1 MLRANSCLTFS
12 FRVQKAVVHTQSPE
26 SLARFPFLW
35 MIWVSANSNGG
46 DGAENERHLSTSG
59 LCNKKKARSKRGFAD
74 QFYTSQSY
82 RVQPNLQCNNPFCS
96 RTQPVLPCI
105 TTNSRTQP
113 ILQCNN
119 QLYSRKSQ
127 IYNVTTNSRTQSV
140 LQCNNQFCNVT
151 ISTM

>member
-59 LCNKKKARSKRGFAD
+59 LCNKKRHEVKED
-74 QFYTSQSY
+74 SQ
-82 RVQPNLQCNNPFCS
+82 
-96 RTQPVLPCI
+96 
-105 TTNSRTQP
+105 TNFIQASP
-113 ILQCNN
+113 IEC
-119 QLYSRKSQ
+119 SQ
-127 IYNVTTNSRTQSV
+127 IYNVTTHSALERS
-140 LQCNNQFCNVT
+140 QFYHV
-151 ISTM
+151 